1 MAPEDSKSPSTTS
14 ENKLKAFKIDLKSE
28 LNQDFNFFNF
38 KNIKQKNFEFKS
50 PKKVNIF
57 IKLAPGCQY
66 SLMEDPR
73 AQSHAP
79 QFAAV
84 ALPFRFYRALFQP
97 RNEFQLFLFRKML
110 SS

>member
-50 PKKVNIF
+50 PKK
-57 IKLAPGCQY
+57 
-66 SLMEDPR
+66 S
-73 AQSHAP
+73 
-79 QFAAV
+79 
-84 ALPFRFYRALFQP
+84 
-97 RNEFQLFLFRKML
+97 
-110 SS
+110 